1 MLVLFFVLVPRCPK
15 RQGPRETSPEEASLA
30 GLKADPVCY
39 PACPRFSRTAGV
51 NLRNGMPYF
60 RQLRV
65 VLLHL
70 LGSIVLRGGW
80 DLDMPL
86 SPHYLR
92 RIRSPPY
99 IQGALR
105 DHCSG
110 WEATKSIE
118 PGNPRSQGA
127 GGHFLAASRTAF
139 FKAAWTWTFWDSACS
154 RAASASA

>member
-1 MLVLFFVLVPRCPK
+1 
-15 RQGPRETSPEEASLA
+15 
-30 GLKADPVCY
+30 
-39 PACPRFSRTAGV
+39 V
-51 NLRNGMPYF
+51 NLRNGMPFF

-110 WEATKSIE
+110 EEATKSIE
-118 PGNPRSQGA
+118 HGSPRSRGVYRLLA
-127 GGHFLAASRTAF
+127 GSRGFLVPIGFRARFSRLLTASPGRRYSPGKVIICLNVRLAASRILERGHD
-139 FKAAWTWTFWDSACS
+139 KNH
-154 RAASASA
+154 